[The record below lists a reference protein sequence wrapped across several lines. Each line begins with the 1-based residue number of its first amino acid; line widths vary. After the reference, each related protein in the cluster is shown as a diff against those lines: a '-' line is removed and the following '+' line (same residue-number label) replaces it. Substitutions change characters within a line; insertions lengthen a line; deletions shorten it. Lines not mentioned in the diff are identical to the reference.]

1 MPPPALL
8 PQVINNDKLNIQ
20 TGLTCPVKDCVSLCD
35 LVVMQVGGWG
45 GVPPCA
51 VVTSACHVRLPSV
64 KTETVHSAAELTTPI
79 HLARTS
85 SHRTW

>member
-1 MPPPALL
+1 MLPPPALL

-45 GVPPCA
+45 RGAAMCGGHERLPCA
-51 VVTSACHVRLPSV
+51 TAQCEDRDRALCC
-64 KTETVHSAAELTTPI
+64 
-79 HLARTS
+79 
-85 SHRTW
+85 